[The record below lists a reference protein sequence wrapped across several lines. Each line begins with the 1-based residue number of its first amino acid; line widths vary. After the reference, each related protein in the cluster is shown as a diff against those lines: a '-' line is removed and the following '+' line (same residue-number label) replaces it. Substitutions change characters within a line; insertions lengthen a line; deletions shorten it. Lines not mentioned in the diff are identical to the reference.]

1 MSVLRLSLATVVVA
15 ASCAAAGCAV
25 HGSTSVYGRTVT
37 LVPAGQ
43 APKEKGELLAID
55 QDRIWLYAKD
65 GVREFETATVREVR
79 VERHGEGT
87 TVRRIGL
94 IGGLVSAIAL
104 TVSCSSVE
112 GNDGASCAAV
122 GAAVGGVWALTGLLT
137 SHGLD
142 KSAQLR
148 VPAAD
153 SSLRAFARFPA
164 GLPKQVRPESLVQGP
179 RPRE

>member
-1 MSVLRLSLATVVVA
+1 
-15 ASCAAAGCAV
+15 
-25 HGSTSVYGRTVT
+25 VT
-37 LVPAGQ
+37 LVPTGE

-55 QDRIWLYAKD
+55 QDRIWLYAKG

-104 TVSCSSVE
+104 SVSCSSVR
-112 GNDGASCAAV
+112 NDDESCAAV
-122 GAAVGGVWALTGLLT
+122 GMAFGGVWALTGFLT
-137 SHGLD
+137 SRGLD

-153 SSLRAFARFPA
+153 GSLRAYARFPA
-164 GLPKQVRPESLVQGP
+164 GLPKDVRPESLVQGP
-179 RPRE
+179 RPRQ